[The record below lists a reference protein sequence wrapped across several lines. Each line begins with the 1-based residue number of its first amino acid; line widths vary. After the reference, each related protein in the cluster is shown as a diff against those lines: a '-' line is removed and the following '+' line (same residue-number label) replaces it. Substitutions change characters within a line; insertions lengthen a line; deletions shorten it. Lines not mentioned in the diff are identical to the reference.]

1 MYCINGIYSKQIF
14 IQENNY
20 VSLLQYSSLDT
31 FLHNPPSKEQKFLN
45 HYNFCDQIDVHVS
58 KENYDFEIKIYQ
70 L

>member
-1 MYCINGIYSKQIF
+1 M
-14 IQENNY
+14 QENNY

-31 FLHNPPSKEQKFLN
+31 FLHNPPSKQQKFL
-45 HYNFCDQIDVHVS
+45 HVHVS